1 MSEKIY
7 INGRFLTQTLT
18 GVQRVA
24 YEISSRLNAKIEDVE
39 FLCPKSV
46 FKFDVNGFKLIQ
58 FGWFKGQLWE
68 QIDLPFFLFKKKY
81 KLILN
86 FCNSAPILASKK
98 MIVIHDMAVK
108 RGKDWYNWKFRLWYE
123 IMFYFNISK
132 QNLIITDSEFSK
144 FEIEHFYKN
153 TDIKVVYLGG
163 FDTPVYNTEIEKYRF
178 IAISSIEPRKDFK
191 TIIEAFAKLES
202 MEIQLEIIGGSS
214 HVFKSLDF
222 DFPSNVT
229 FLGRLSD
236 DDMKKKLASA
246 YGFIS
251 SSLYEGFGLPVLE
264 AQSFGVPTIISDIPV
279 YKELFGESVIYFD
292 VKNSSN
298 LAKQIQSFILNG
310 NREEWS
316 TKSINNAQK
325 YNWEKCTIKY
335 SYEVNNY
342 IKNKSK

>member
-7 INGRFLTQTLT
+7 INGRFLTQSLT

-39 FLCPKSV
+39 FLCPKSEL
-46 FKFDVNGFKLIQ
+46 KFDVDNFKVIQ
-58 FGWFKGQLWE
+58 FGWFTGQLWE

-86 FCNSAPILASKK
+86 FCNSAPILATKK

-108 RGKDWYNWKFRLWYE
+108 RGKDWYDWKFRLWYE
-123 IMFYFNISK
+123 IMFYFNIIN
-132 QNLIITDSEFSK
+132 QNLIVTDSEFSK

-153 TDIKVVYLGG
+153 TDVKVIYLGG
-163 FDTPVYNTEIEKYRF
+163 FDSPGYNTEIEKYRF

-202 MEIQLEIIGGSS
+202 MGIQLEIIGGSS

-222 DFPSNVT
+222 DIPSNVT
-229 FLGRLSD
+229 FLGRLTD
-236 DDMKKKLASA
+236 IELKEKLATA

-292 VKNSSN
+292 VKNSN
-298 LAKQIQSFILNG
+298 DLAKQIQVFISAE
-310 NREEWS
+310 NRSLWS
-316 TKSINNAQK
+316 TKSRENAQK
-325 YNWEKCTIKY
+325 YNWELCADAYLKLIK
-335 SYEVNNY
+335 
-342 IKNKSK
+342 IK